1 MAVCLLALVVS
12 LDRRGRRSRVV
23 YTNDDLDRL
32 APLRGQT
39 GVLRSRPSHRRSPRA
54 AVSDGS
60 GRDERYWRQ
69 QADRSARRTG
79 PEAARAGH
87 GAGGEESTSCAT
99 SPACEPYSDRRVRAL
114 EQKRQALE
122 ERAREA
128 EPRLEERARRAGAMP
143 GWLR

>member
-1 MAVCLLALVVS
+1 MAVCLLALVCPWIAAEEKP
-12 LDRRGRRSRVV
+12 RV

-39 GVLRSRPSHRRSPRA
+39 GVLSEPSKPSPSPRA
-54 AVSDGS
+54 AVSKDS

-69 QADRSARRTG
+69 QADRAAEQVRRLREQAMALAEKVDELRHQPG
-79 PEAARAGH
+79 VQ
-87 GAGGEESTSCAT
+87 
-99 SPACEPYSDRRVRAL
+99 PYSDPRVRAL

-128 EPRLEERARRAGAMP
+128 ESRLEERARRAGAMP